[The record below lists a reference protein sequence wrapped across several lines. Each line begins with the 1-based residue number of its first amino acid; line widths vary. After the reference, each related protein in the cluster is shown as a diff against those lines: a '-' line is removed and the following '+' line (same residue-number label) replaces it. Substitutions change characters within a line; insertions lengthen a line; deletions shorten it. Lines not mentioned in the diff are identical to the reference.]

1 VKSNTFP
8 GHWIS
13 LKVISPFTQASS
25 NLADAGFELDVF
37 GRDLFEVDSQ
47 FNKKRNILALFCFPK
62 HRVIRFAKATPTTP
76 LNALSVF

>member
-37 GRDLFEVDSQ
+37 GRDLFEVDLGAQKQTGLRHQPILEPIANSPIAGLQ
-47 FNKKRNILALFCFPK
+47 FLRKP
-62 HRVIRFAKATPTTP
+62 
-76 LNALSVF
+76 